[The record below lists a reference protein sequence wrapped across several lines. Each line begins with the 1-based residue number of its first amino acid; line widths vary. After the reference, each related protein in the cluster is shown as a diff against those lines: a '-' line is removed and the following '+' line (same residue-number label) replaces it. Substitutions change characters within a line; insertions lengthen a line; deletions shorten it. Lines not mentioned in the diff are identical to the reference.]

1 MISPD
6 QKKQMRFGALFA
18 IIIFLIP
25 YVGFAATSTTT
36 CSYGGATFGWGV
48 DDPFY
53 ASYRSVANQIPSGT
67 GSVLPFQFS
76 TSTCVTVSSDSGGG
90 GGGSVTFPDTFVVDI
105 PASNVVMGLFV
116 FILCMF
122 FAAWFISKK
131 R

>member
-1 MISPD
+1 MISPH

-36 CSYGGATFGWGV
+36 CSYGKPTVAWGI

-53 ASYRSVANQIPSGT
+53 AFYSFTAQQAPSGAA
-67 GSVLPFQFS
+67 SVLPFQFG
-76 TSTCVTVSSDSGGG
+76 TSTCVTVSTDSGGG

-105 PASNVVMGLFV
+105 PASNVVMGLLL
-116 FILCMF
+116 FILSMF
-122 FAAWFISKK
+122 FMAWFISKK